1 MKQIAILATQSSE
14 MTMTSVEIAKLT
26 GKDHKNVLRDIRLML
41 EELEI
46 DPLRFEQIEKFAN
59 NRERTVF
66 ALPQDECL
74 TLVTGYDTK
83 LRIAV
88 VKRWRELEAAQRAPA
103 PAPVSFS
110 QRVLN
115 DFDLFTDD
123 LDQAHAQMFCMAKE
137 TQKLVAALSQRLAVG
152 DFCTWTQLRSVNQ
165 HLDIMQSTNGAWIPA
180 AVARAA
186 KAQGIKLEELGT
198 EGSGTQFRG
207 KSYPT
212 EWLVNTVE
220 HLLKTECYPY
230 VEVKLNVPLRKDI
243 EPRLAN
249 KAMTQLELKAA
260 KALGND
266 DNIN

>member
-1 MKQIAILATQSSE
+1 
-14 MTMTSVEIAKLT
+14 
-26 GKDHKNVLRDIRLML
+26 ML
-41 EELEI
+41 EELELGE
-46 DPLRFEQIEKFAN
+46 LRFERSYLSAQNKQMPCFN
-59 NRERTVF
+59 
-66 ALPQDECL
+66 LPKHECMV
-74 TLVTGYDTK
+74 LVTGYSTR
-83 LRIAV
+83 LRSAV
-88 VKRWRELEAAQRAPA
+88 LRRWQELEDAQRA

-110 QRVLN
+110 QQVLN
-115 DFDLFTDD
+115 DFDLFTDN

-152 DFCTWTQLRSVNQ
+152 DFCTWTQLRSANQ
-165 HLDIMQSTNGAWIPA
+165 HLYIMQSTNGAWIPA
-180 AVARAA
+180 AVAKAA

-198 EGSGTQFRG
+198 EGSSTQFRG

-220 HLLKTECYPY
+220 YLIKTECFPY
-230 VEVKLNVPLRKDI
+230 TEVKLNVPLRKDI